1 MKLIIGLGNPGEK
14 YEHTR
19 HNFGFMVVEQFLKD
33 FESVDKTVW
42 SNSAKVKS
50 DIALIDWKSR
60 SASSGQA
67 KKSLPERVILAK
79 PKTYM
84 NNSGM
89 AVGLLVSFYKVEPSD
104 IWIVYDELDL
114 PVGSM
119 KIRFGGAAAGHHG
132 VESIMENLGTDKF
145 WRFRMGI
152 GISHPHTG
160 RERREDG
167 KNHTV
172 GGQDIKKADQ
182 LVLGTFSSGEQ
193 GKVRELI
200 KHGSDA
206 LQMALEK
213 GIDASMNR
221 YNTK

>member
-1 MKLIIGLGNPGEK
+1 M
-14 YEHTR
+14 HTR
-19 HNFGFMVVEQFLKD
+19 HNFGFTVVEQFLKD
-33 FESVDKTVW
+33 FESLENTVW
-42 SNSAKVKS
+42 SVSEKVKS
-50 DIALIDWKSR
+50 DIALIDWKPKVGST
-60 SASSGQA
+60 
-67 KKSLPERVILAK
+67 ERIILAK
-79 PKTYM
+79 PQTYM

-89 AVGLLVSFYKVEPSD
+89 AVSLLASFYKVEPVD

-114 PVGSM
+114 PLGAM

-132 VESIMENLGTDKF
+132 VESIMESLGTDKF

-152 GISHPHTG
+152 GVTRQHNDSDDEKQHAIG
-160 RERREDG
+160 RH
-167 KNHTV
+167 K
-172 GGQDIKKADQ
+172 IKGADD
-182 LVLGTFSSGEQ
+182 LVLGTFGHGEQ

-213 GIDASMNR
+213 GMEASMNR

>member
-1 MKLIIGLGNPGEK
+1 MGIVSMKLIVGLGNPGEK
-14 YEHTR
+14 YIHTR

-33 FESVDKTVW
+33 FESLQNTIW
-42 SNSAKVKS
+42 SLNEKLKS
-50 DIALIDWKSR
+50 DIALIDWKPKV
-60 SASSGQA
+60 GKQ
-67 KKSLPERVILAK
+67 ERIILAK

-89 AVGLLVSFYKVEPSD
+89 AVALLASFYKVASED

-114 PVGSM
+114 PLGSM
-119 KIRFGGAAAGHHG
+119 KIRLGGAAAGHHG
-132 VESIMENLGTDKF
+132 VESVMESLDTDTF

-152 GISHPHTG
+152 GVTRQHHHDSDDEKQHAIG
-160 RERREDG
+160 RQQIKGAED
-167 KNHTV
+167 
-172 GGQDIKKADQ
+172 
-182 LVLGTFSSGEQ
+182 LVLSSFTQSEQ

-206 LQMALEK
+206 LQLALEK
-213 GIDASMNR
+213 GIQAAMNR

>member
-1 MKLIIGLGNPGEK
+1 MKLLVGLGNPGEK
-14 YEHTR
+14 YTHTR

-33 FESVDKTVW
+33 FESLANTVW
-42 SNSAKVKS
+42 SASEKVKS
-50 DIALIDWKSR
+50 DVALIDWQPKSGI
-60 SASSGQA
+60 S
-67 KKSLPERVILAK
+67 ERVILAK

-89 AVGLLVSFYKVEPSD
+89 AVSLLTAFYKVAPED
-104 IWIVYDELDL
+104 VWVVYDELDL
-114 PVGSM
+114 PLGAM

-132 VESIMENLGTDKF
+132 VESIIEHLGTDKF

-152 GISHPHTG
+152 GATRQKNDTDDDKQHAIG
-160 RERREDG
+160 RRNIKGAEDF
-167 KNHTV
+167 
-172 GGQDIKKADQ
+172 
-182 LVLGTFSSGEQ
+182 VLDTFGHGEQ
-193 GKVRELI
+193 GKIRELI

-213 GIDASMNR
+213 GMTASMNR

>member
-1 MKLIIGLGNPGEK
+1 MIVGLGNPGEK

-19 HNFGFMVVEQFLKD
+19 HNFGFMVVERFLKD
-33 FESVDKTVW
+33 LASVGNTVW
-42 SNSAKVKS
+42 STNEKVKS
-50 DIALIDWKSR
+50 EIALLEWK
-60 SASSGQA
+60 GD
-67 KKSLPERVILAK
+67 KLIIAK

-89 AVGLLVSFYKVEPSD
+89 AVSLLASYYKVDSSD
-104 IWIVYDELDL
+104 IWIVYDEMDL
-114 PVGSM
+114 PLGSM

-132 VESIMENLGTDKF
+132 VESIMASLGTDKF

-152 GISHPHTG
+152 GVTRLHQDSDDEKSHAIG
-160 RERREDG
+160 RQ
-167 KNHTV
+167 K
-172 GGQDIKKADQ
+172 IKKAEE
-182 LVLGTFSSGEQ
+182 LVLNSFTASEQ

-213 GIDASMNR
+213 GMEASMNR

>member
-1 MKLIIGLGNPGEK
+1 MKLIVGLGNPGEK

-19 HNFGFMVVEQFLKD
+19 HNFGFTVVEQFLKD

-42 SNSAKVKS
+42 SLSDKVKS
-50 DIALIDWKSR
+50 DIALIDWKSKI
-60 SASSGQA
+60 GNT
-67 KKSLPERVILAK
+67 ERIILAK

-89 AVGLLVSFYKVEPSD
+89 AVGLLASFYKVDSAD

-152 GISHPHTG
+152 GVSHPHTG

-172 GGQDIKKADQ
+172 GSQAIKKADQ
-182 LVLGTFSSGEQ
+182 LVLGKFSSGEQ

-213 GIDASMNR
+213 GMEASMNR